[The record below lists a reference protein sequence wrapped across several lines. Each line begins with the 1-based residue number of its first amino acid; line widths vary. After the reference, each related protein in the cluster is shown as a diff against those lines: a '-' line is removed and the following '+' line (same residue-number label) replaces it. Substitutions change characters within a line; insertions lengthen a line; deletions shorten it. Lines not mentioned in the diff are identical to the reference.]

1 MRLSLSTLACT
12 VVLLAIAPPSHA
24 LQQQVYATGACQSAL
39 PAYDGLVR
47 ARPRALQNEGGA
59 TAFVSCAQPTD
70 GALRLRT
77 ITVGL
82 DNNNPVPVVVTCT
95 LVVGASAPLYYTQS
109 LQLAAQSNYVLMNFQ
124 RPAGSD
130 AFRSASHAFS
140 CQLPPG
146 TGVHSIGFVT
156 L

>member
-1 MRLSLSTLACT
+1 MRLPPSSLACT
-12 VVLLAIAPPSHA
+12 VALLAIAPPSHA
-24 LQQQVYATGACQSAL
+24 LQQQVYAVGACQSAL

-59 TAFVSCAQPTD
+59 TAFVSCAQPAD
-70 GALRLRT
+70 GAQRLRT

-82 DNNNPVPVVVTCT
+82 DNTNATAVVVTCT

-109 LQLAAQSNYVLMNFQ
+109 IQLAARSHYVLLNFQ
-124 RPAGSD
+124 RPAGTD
-130 AFRSASHAFS
+130 AFRSSSHAFS

-146 TGVHSIGFVT
+146 TGLHSIGYVT